1 MKITNSARRNTRWYC
16 EHFRD
21 MLLKRDRIFEGRAQI
36 RIKFH
41 RFCRMTASYKEF
53 ISQDSQG
60 QMEKPG
66 ALAEKWGI
74 ILIVMKGSKE
84 SPGRTLSDW
93 EQAASGDDD
102 YV

>member
-1 MKITNSARRNTRWYC
+1 
-16 EHFRD
+16 
-21 MLLKRDRIFEGRAQI
+21 
-36 RIKFH
+36 
-41 RFCRMTASYKEF
+41 
-53 ISQDSQG
+53 
-60 QMEKPG
+60 MEKPG